1 MTAPV
6 EHMYRVLTYRGLME
20 RMARALGIDLKMAVM
35 DGRIDQNQI
44 ERLKLRCALC
54 DQPDACSRLLLARP
68 NMETAPDFCV
78 NSTSLA
84 ELRRRS
90 TSVC

>member
-6 EHMYRVLTYRGLME
+6 NHMYRLLTYRGLME
-20 RMARALGIDLKMAVM
+20 RMARALGIDLELAVM
-35 DGRIDQNQI
+35 DGHVDRNQI

-68 NMETAPDFCV
+68 TMEAAPDFCV
-78 NSTSLA
+78 NSRSLA
-84 ELRRRS
+84 ELRRKS
-90 TSVC
+90 AGVC